1 MFAAEKKVISF
12 KSGGSY
18 SPMRKFPHF
27 TLRGNG
33 LRREM
38 LVAVVK
44 NFISAITFPIII
56 RWQMDSLC
64 VSRGRT
70 TFPLAARKGKVRLR
84 PNFKKS
90 REESEGGGGE
100 RGT

>member
-12 KSGGSY
+12 KSGASY
-18 SPMRKFPHF
+18 SPDAKVSPFYIYGGEGMV
-27 TLRGNG
+27 RGE
-33 LRREM
+33 REM

-64 VSRGRT
+64 VSRGRED
-70 TFPLAARKGKVRLR
+70 LLLLLRKGSRPPPP

-90 REESEGGGGE
+90 RE
-100 RGT
+100 